1 MKLTKTL
8 FSLFLSFIFSFSF
21 FDTSFAAQSEWQ
33 SNEYCMMCHS
43 DASLKSSD
51 NRKMFVTSEY
61 SKSAHGNLNCID
73 CHSAGNYD
81 DVPHYTKYT
90 PVNCD
95 DCHEG
100 ITENWR
106 KSVHGTGGGTSPFIA
121 AQCKDCHTINGDMHR
136 IGSNASGVAGLSCT
150 KCHSEESKQFQ
161 SSKHFKVF
169 PSKDGHACATCHKP
183 HGEIKLND
191 PVSITKTCQNCHI
204 DAMARLKNGPHGIHG
219 IHQPIPTDSLVAKV
233 SCSSCHDPHGIPN
246 PKKSNDAFSNCLA
259 CHHKSMNEF
268 SESVHM
274 AKLISQEMTCASCH
288 SIHLRPNEQAF
299 HCGDCHSQQL
309 EEYKRSMHFRDD
321 PTGLGVAANCGD
333 CHDGGHGVR
342 RVTDR
347 KSMAHPF
354 NQPQMCGKCHGDSLV
369 LTSDFVRL
377 PMTLSNY
384 MKSIHAEKWQAWK
397 QDTTL
402 SRGALCTDCHGTH
415 EIQSAGDPAS
425 ITHRQNLPR
434 ACGKCHEQ
442 AAADY
447 LTSIHGAAARRGI
460 TDSPTC
466 NDCHESHYILPKS
479 NPASRTY
486 PLNIASDCG
495 RCHENRAL
503 TDRFG
508 IWYGVVKS
516 YQDSYHGW
524 ALKGSQ
530 IVANCNDCHT
540 THAIRSHLDPTSST
554 HPNHVIQTCGK
565 CHPNSNAEFAQS
577 YTHAAFGQVWGKHDY
592 VRVIY
597 IVLIALT
604 LGGMLIHNVIIFV
617 YYLREHYHKH
627 KKEDY
632 IVRMSKQE
640 IWQHLLLLFTFI
652 GLAITGFALRFA
664 DSWWVKIL
672 NFFGMNE
679 IRRATTHR
687 VLAITLLIGTV
698 WHVIWLFGTQR
709 GREKLKNYYPKIE
722 DTRLAFQNVL
732 YYLRLRKDPPHF
744 GTYDYTQKA
753 EYWALVWGTIIMGLT
768 GFILWFPTII
778 TSWAPGWIVR
788 VSGVIHYYEAIL
800 AVGAILI
807 WHFFF
812 VIFHPKQYPLSLTF
826 LTGRMSKEEWE
837 HHHRK
842 AAEATLGQ
850 PNFVHPGDP
859 DSDTSNHLNNAD
871 HIDQT
876 DLKVNESSSTDSELK

>member
-1 MKLTKTL
+1 MKLYKT
-8 FSLFLSFIFSFSF
+8 FVIFILFLFTHLCFSSPP
-21 FDTSFAAQSEWQ
+21 EWR
-33 SNEYCMMCHS
+33 SNEFCFACHS
-43 DASLKSSD
+43 DPSLKSE
-51 NRKMFVTSEY
+51 NGRKMFVPSEI
-61 SKSAHGNLNCID
+61 SKSAHGTLSCID
-73 CHSAGNYD
+73 CHTNGNYD
-81 DVPHYTKYT
+81 DVPHYQRYQN
-90 PVNCD
+90 VNCD
-95 DCHEG
+95 DCHSG
-100 ITENWR
+100 ITDTWK

-121 AQCKDCHTINGDMHR
+121 ADCKDCHTLDNNQHKILPL
-136 IGSNASGVAGLSCT
+136 SSGVAGRSCT
-150 KCHSEESKQFQ
+150 KCHKEESKNFQ
-161 SSKHFKVF
+161 ASKH
-169 PSKDGHACATCHKP
+169 SKTFVAKNGHGCATCHQP
-183 HGEIKLND
+183 HAEIKLND
-191 PVSITKTCQNCHI
+191 PISITKTCQGCHT

-219 IHQPIPTDSLVAKV
+219 IHKPLPSDSLVAKL
-233 SCSSCHDPHGIPN
+233 SCSSCHDPHRIPD
-246 PKKSNDAFSNCLA
+246 PKKSNDAFSNCLS

-288 SIHLRPNEQAF
+288 SIHLRANEQAF
-299 HCGDCHSQQL
+299 HCGDCHTQQL
-309 EEYKRSMHFRDD
+309 EEYKRSMHYKDE

-342 RVTDR
+342 RVSDR
-347 KSMAHPF
+347 KSMANPF

-369 LTSDFVRL
+369 LTPDYVRL

-397 QDTTL
+397 KDTTL

-466 NDCHESHYILPKS
+466 NDCHESHFILPKT

-486 PLNIASDCG
+486 PLNIAADCG
-495 RCHENRAL
+495 KCHENRAL

-530 IVANCNDCHT
+530 VVANCTDCHT

-554 HPNHVIQTCGK
+554 HPNHVVQTCGK
-565 CHPNSNAEFAQS
+565 CHPNSNPEFAQS
-577 YTHAAFGQVWGKHDY
+577 YSHAAFGQVWGKHDY

-597 IVLIALT
+597 IILIALT
-604 LGGMLIHNVIIFV
+604 LGGMFIHNAIIFIF
-617 YYLREHYHKH
+617 YLREHYKQHRR
-627 KKEDY
+627 EDY
-632 IVRMSKQE
+632 IIRMSKQE
-640 IWQHLLLLFTFI
+640 ILQHLLLLFTFI
-652 GLAITGFALRFA
+652 GLAMTGFALRFS
-664 DSWWVKIL
+664 DTWWVKIL
-672 NFFGMNE
+672 NFLGMDE
-679 IRRATTHR
+679 ERRALTHR
-687 VLAITLLIGTV
+687 ILAICLMAGTV
-698 WHVIWLFGTQR
+698 WHVIWLFSTRR
-709 GREKLKNYYPKIE
+709 GLEKLKNYLPRVRDLGLFY
-722 DTRLAFQNVL
+722 QNVL
-732 YYLRLRKDPPHF
+732 YHLRLRKETPKF
-744 GTYDYTQKA
+744 ETYDYTQKA

-768 GFILWFPTII
+768 GIILWFPTII

-800 AVGAILI
+800 AVGAIII

-812 VIFHPKQYPLSLTF
+812 VIFHPKQYPLSFTF
-826 LTGRMSKEEWE
+826 LTGRMSKDEWE
-837 HHHRK
+837 HHHQA
-842 AAEATLGQ
+842 AAEKTLNQ
-850 PNFVHPGDP
+850 DNFVHQGDRL
-859 DSDTSNHLNNAD
+859 SQEQENA
-871 HIDQT
+871 T
-876 DLKVNESSSTDSELK
+876 DLNSMTNTEENTKNTN